1 MTLES
6 FVLVGR
12 DESKYAV
19 VGRVRGAV
27 GNSEKEAHVIFPI
40 SKAVKGTG
48 KRNPRI

>member
-19 VGRVRGAV
+19 VGGVRGAV
-27 GNSEKEAHVIFPI
+27 GNSEKVAHVSFPVTI
-40 SKAVKGTG
+40 Y
-48 KRNPRI
+48 